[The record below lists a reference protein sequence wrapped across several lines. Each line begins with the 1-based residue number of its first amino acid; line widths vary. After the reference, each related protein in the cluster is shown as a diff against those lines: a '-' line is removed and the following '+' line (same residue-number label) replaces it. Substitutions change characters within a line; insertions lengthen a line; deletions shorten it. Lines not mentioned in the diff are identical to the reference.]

1 LNARTIFWLIASLLL
16 PVILVVA
23 AKQIFDIDQAEF
35 FAMMQSLSESPW
47 AVPVT
52 IALFCG
58 LAFIGAPQWMLITGT
73 VLAFGVWE
81 GGILS
86 WIGSLA
92 AAVLGFWIGQSVGA
106 ERLRRL
112 DAKLIRK
119 ISAAV
124 RKNGFMTSLVVRL
137 VPTGPAILVNLA
149 AGVSRMKFRHFA
161 AGTAIGIIPKILV
174 VCLIS
179 QGLISGLSG
188 SFMAVFFAGL
198 AGLAILLSWVARK
211 RLEARSPLSGEKTQ

>member
-1 LNARTIFWLIASLLL
+1 M
-16 PVILVVA
+16 PVILVIA
-23 AKQIFDIDQAEF
+23 AKQIFDIDQDEF
-35 FAMMQSLSESPW
+35 FALMQTLSDSRW
-47 AVPVT
+47 AIPIT
-52 IALFCG
+52 IVLFCG

-106 ERLRRL
+106 ERLRRV
-112 DAKLIRK
+112 DATLIRK
-119 ISAAV
+119 LSAAV
-124 RKNGFMTSLVVRL
+124 RRNGFMTSLVVRL

-149 AGVSRMKFRHFA
+149 AGVSRMKFRHFV
-161 AGTAIGIIPKILV
+161 AGTALGIIPKILV

-179 QGLISGLSG
+179 QGLISGVSG
-188 SFMAVFFAGL
+188 NVMAFVFAGL
-198 AGLAILLSWVARK
+198 AVLAILLSWFARK
-211 RLEARSPLSGEKTQ
+211 RLEARSPF

>member
-1 LNARTIFWLIASLLL
+1 
-16 PVILVVA
+16 
-23 AKQIFDIDQAEF
+23 
-35 FAMMQSLSESPW
+35 MMQSLSDSPW
-47 AVPVT
+47 AIPIT

-81 GGILS
+81 GGVLS
-86 WIGSLA
+86 WVGSLTA
-92 AAVLGFWIGQSVGA
+92 AILGFWIGQGVGA
-106 ERLRRL
+106 ERLQRI

-119 ISAAV
+119 LSAAV

-161 AGTAIGIIPKILV
+161 AGTAIGIIPKIIV

-179 QGLISGLSG
+179 QGLISGASG
-188 SFMAVFFAGL
+188 SVMAVVFAGL
-198 AGLAILLSWVARK
+198 AGLAILLSWLARK
-211 RLEARSPLSGEKTQ
+211 RLEARSPF

>member
-1 LNARTIFWLIASLLL
+1 MNRRSVYWMIGSLLL
-16 PVILVVA
+16 PVLLLVLS
-23 AKQIFDIDQAEF
+23 QNLFDVDQAEF

-81 GGILS
+81 GGVLS
-86 WIGSLA
+86 WLGSMA
-92 AAVLGFWIGQSVGA
+92 AAILGFWVGHRVGA
-106 ERLRRL
+106 ERLRRI

-119 ISAAV
+119 LSAAV

-149 AGVSRMKFRHFA
+149 AGVSRMKFRNFA
-161 AGTAIGIIPKILV
+161 AGTAIGIVPKIIV
-174 VCLIS
+174 VCLVS

-188 SFMAVFFAGL
+188 SLMAVFFAGL
-198 AGLAILLSWVARK
+198 ALLAILLSWFARK
-211 RLEARSPLSGEKTQ
+211 RLEARSPI

>member
-1 LNARTIFWLIASLLL
+1 MNARTLFWLIASLLI
-16 PVILVVA
+16 PVVLVVGA
-23 AKQIFDIDQAEF
+23 QQAFDIDQGEF
-35 FAMMQSLSESPW
+35 FAMMQYLSESPW
-47 AVPVT
+47 AVPIT

-73 VLAFGVWE
+73 VLAFGIWE
-81 GGILS
+81 GGLLS

-92 AAVLGFWIGQSVGA
+92 AAMLGFWIGHGVGA

-119 ISAAV
+119 LSAAV

-149 AGVSRMKFRHFA
+149 AGVSRMKFRHFV
-161 AGTAIGIIPKILV
+161 AGTSIGIIPKIVV

-188 SFMAVFFAGL
+188 SLMAVFFAGL
-198 AGLAILLSWVARK
+198 AGLAILLSWFARK
-211 RLEARSPLSGEKTQ
+211 RLEARSPI

>member
-1 LNARTIFWLIASLLL
+1 MKSYSLFWLIGSLIV
-16 PVILVVA
+16 PVILVVL
-23 AKQIFDIDQAEF
+23 AKFLFDIDEAEF
-35 FAMMQSLSESPW
+35 FSLMQLLSESSW
-47 AVPVT
+47 AIPVT

-81 GGILS
+81 GGALS
-86 WIGSLA
+86 WFASLA
-92 AAVLGFWIGQSVGA
+92 SAILGFAIGHGLGA
-106 ERLRRL
+106 ERLERV
-112 DAKLIRK
+112 DAKLVQK
-119 ISAAV
+119 LTTAV

-161 AGTAIGIIPKILV
+161 AGTAVGIIPKILII
-174 VCLIS
+174 CLIS

-188 SFMAVFFAGL
+188 SLIAVFFAGL
-198 AGLAILLSWVARK
+198 AIAAILLSWVARK
-211 RLEARSPLSGEKTQ
+211 RLEACSDV

>member
-1 LNARTIFWLIASLLL
+1 MNARTIFWLIISLSI
-16 PVILVVA
+16 PVILVVLA
-23 AKQIFDIDQAEF
+23 QQIFDVDQSEF
-35 FAMMQSLSESPW
+35 FTLMQTLSESPW
-47 AVPVT
+47 AVPIT

-81 GGILS
+81 GGVLS
-86 WIGSLA
+86 WVGSLA
-92 AAVLGFWIGQSVGA
+92 AAILGFWIGHVVGA
-106 ERLRRL
+106 ERLRKL
-112 DAKLIRK
+112 DDKLIRK
-119 ISAAV
+119 LSAAV

-149 AGVSRMKFRHFA
+149 AGVSRMKFGHFV
-161 AGTAIGIIPKILV
+161 AGTSVGIIPKIVV

-188 SFMAVFFAGL
+188 SLMAVFFAAL
-198 AGLAILLSWVARK
+198 AGVAILLSWVARK
-211 RLEARSPLSGEKTQ
+211 RLEGKSPI

>member
-1 LNARTIFWLIASLLL
+1 MKARTLFWLLASLLV
-16 PVILVVA
+16 PIILVLI
-23 AKQIFDIDQAEF
+23 AKQVFDIDQSEF
-35 FAMMQSLSESPW
+35 FAIMKSLSDSPW
-47 AVPVT
+47 AVPIT

-81 GGILS
+81 GGVLS
-86 WIGSLA
+86 WVGSLA
-92 AAVLGFWIGQSVGA
+92 AAVLGFWIGHGIGA
-106 ERLRRL
+106 ERLRRI
-112 DAKLIRK
+112 DAKLIHK
-119 ISAAV
+119 LSAAV

-161 AGTAIGIIPKILV
+161 AGTAIGILPKIIV
-174 VCLIS
+174 ICLIS
-179 QGLISGLSG
+179 QGLITGLSG

-198 AGLAILLSWVARK
+198 AGLAILLSWFARK
-211 RLEARSPLSGEKTQ
+211 RLEVRSPL

>member
-1 LNARTIFWLIASLLL
+1 MNARTLFWLLASFLIPIL
-16 PVILVVA
+16 LVVIA
-23 AKQIFDIDQAEF
+23 QQVFGIDQAEF
-35 FAMMQSLSESPW
+35 FALMQALSESVW
-47 AVPVT
+47 AVPIT
-52 IALFCG
+52 IVLFCG

-86 WIGSLA
+86 WVGSLVA
-92 AAVLGFWIGQSVGA
+92 AILGFWIGHVVGA

-119 ISAAV
+119 LSAAV

-149 AGVSRMKFRHFA
+149 AGVSRMKFRHFV
-161 AGTAIGIIPKILV
+161 AGTSIGIIPKIVV
-174 VCLIS
+174 VCLVS
-179 QGLISGLSG
+179 QGLISGVSG
-188 SFMAVFFAGL
+188 SLMAVFFIGL

-211 RLEARSPLSGEKTQ
+211 RLEARSPI

>member
-1 LNARTIFWLIASLLL
+1 MNARTLFWLIASLLI
-16 PVILVVA
+16 PVVLVVGA
-23 AKQIFDIDQAEF
+23 QQAFDIDQGEF
-35 FAMMQSLSESPW
+35 FAMMQYLSESPW
-47 AVPVT
+47 AVPIT

-81 GGILS
+81 GGLLS

-92 AAVLGFWIGQSVGA
+92 AAMLGFWIGHGVGA

-119 ISAAV
+119 LSAAV

-137 VPTGPAILVNLA
+137 VPTGPAVLVNLA
-149 AGVSRMKFRHFA
+149 AGVSRMKFRHFV
-161 AGTAIGIIPKILV
+161 AGTSIGIIPKIVV

-188 SFMAVFFAGL
+188 SLMAVFFAGL
-198 AGLAILLSWVARK
+198 AGLAILLSWFARK
-211 RLEARSPLSGEKTQ
+211 RLEARSPI